1 VPAAIVGV
9 TIVSI
14 GTTLPEM
21 ITGVMAVR
29 NRQTDVAIGNAI
41 GSCLF
46 HAGAVFGIVGLVAP
60 PSVDGTLTLPIVYMG
75 LLAIALVPISRTFGK
90 RVSRLEGGLLLAS
103 YAGFLVLSAI
113 SATRGGQ
120 DPAHPW
126 TLSIHRQWAAS
137 SAPHLTQTLEHA
149 KVHPGDFLSSS
160 GRRPPSGHPRTRRQN
175 SRNLLGQS
183 GGGSTKSRRCHRPGR
198 GDIGGSQS
206 GRPGSNRRHS
216 AWEADVLP
224 LNYAR
229 GWSQYIAHANLA
241 EVGCSTGHPRPAA
254 R

>member
-120 DPAHPW
+120 DPAHPMADHYQHRFRPRHAEG
-126 TLSIHRQWAAS
+126 TAADEAGAGLCLS
-137 SAPHLTQTLEHA
+137 T
-149 KVHPGDFLSSS
+149 DN
-160 GRRPPSGHPRTRRQN
+160 GRPHPRRTLHRRLNTRK
-175 SRNLLGQS
+175 
-183 GGGSTKSRRCHRPGR
+183 STQVISCHRPAVGPHQAIR
-198 GDIGGSQS
+198 ARVARTRGICWAKVEVGQRKAAGVIARGGVTSAAVKAGDRDRTGDIQLGKLTFY
-206 GRPGSNRRHS
+206 R
-216 AWEADVLP
+216 
-224 LNYAR
+224 
-229 GWSQYIAHANLA
+229 
-241 EVGCSTGHPRPAA
+241 
-254 R
+254 